1 MPNTITFFD
10 PSEFNRGKTQISK
23 DQLFKNILNKKY
35 NNSESY
41 ITMNGKGKR
50 RIQNFVE
57 STEESTGKKYITFTL
72 RYGRQPIATIPY
84 DEETQGNKESFI
96 KNVLAQ
102 ASKDE
107 SLKDKVWSIHKSMSR
122 TNSQNAKGTDLAL
135 ADAS

>member
-41 ITMNGKGKR
+41 RTLNGKR
-50 RIQNFVE
+50 VIQNFVE
-57 STEESTGKKYITFTL
+57 STKESTGEKFTTFTL

>member
-10 PSEFNRGKTQISK
+10 PSDFNRGKTQISK
-23 DQLFKNILNKKY
+23 DQLFENILNKKY

-41 ITMNGKGKR
+41 MTSNGKR

-57 STEESTGKKYITFTL
+57 STKESTGEKFITFTL
-72 RYGRQPIATIPY
+72 RYGRQPITTITY
-84 DEETQGNKESFI
+84 DKQTQGNKESFI
-96 KNVLAQ
+96 KNVIAQ
-102 ASKDE
+102 ARKSNE
-107 SLKDKVWSIHKSMSR
+107 LKDKVWSIHKSMSR